1 MLALHPFRVLGGVAA
16 TPGFGQFGTEI
27 LWPPTTASR
36 INKKSTPEHRVVK
49 PTESE
54 REAPEDEPSRNGG
67 GGGRQCPE
75 VLVSSCC
82 PRRGGRTHLCWPS
95 MPAAISR
102 ENAERVAKPSRH
114 RKSRDDT
121 WRNRK

>member
-67 GGGRQCPE
+67 GGGGSALR
-75 VLVSSCC
+75 SSC
-82 PRRGGRTHLCWPS
+82 PRAVQGEVDAPTYIGRGCLLR
-95 MPAAISR
+95 SR
-102 ENAERVAKPSRH
+102 GQMLKE
-114 RKSRDDT
+114 
-121 WRNRK
+121 